1 MLILDGKKYYSREE
15 MIVKMEKEISDFI
28 ESIKVAN
35 GIMFI
40 ESAEEVEAIKNYYI
54 LAAEGLKEKLNK
66 LKENK

>member
-28 ESIKVAN
+28 ESIKVTN

-40 ESAEEVEAIKNYYI
+40 EPAEGVEAIKNYYI
-54 LAAEGLKEKLNK
+54 LAAEGLKEQLNK
-66 LKENK
+66 LKETK